1 MQQDGPRLKKLK
13 EIYKRAIQEFLKE
26 EDQIKAMFNVSL
38 TKDSF
43 YSDTS
48 VNMKQEDVKEIFE
61 EIKQK
66 FSEILKLKLKET
78 GLDVKLNKLDKD
90 IREGRQSY
98 ADVRN
103 VENIREIFQSYI
115 ADRKENLFKLIE
127 ECDHKVDSELEELRA
142 LIEQGESEIVKLREE
157 NKEKEALYERLIRDM
172 EGVCLE

>member
-1 MQQDGPRLKKLK
+1 
-13 EIYKRAIQEFLKE
+13 
-26 EDQIKAMFNVSL
+26 
-38 TKDSF
+38 
-43 YSDTS
+43 
-48 VNMKQEDVKEIFE
+48 
-61 EIKQK
+61 
-66 FSEILKLKLKET
+66 
-78 GLDVKLNKLDKD
+78 VKLNKLDKD